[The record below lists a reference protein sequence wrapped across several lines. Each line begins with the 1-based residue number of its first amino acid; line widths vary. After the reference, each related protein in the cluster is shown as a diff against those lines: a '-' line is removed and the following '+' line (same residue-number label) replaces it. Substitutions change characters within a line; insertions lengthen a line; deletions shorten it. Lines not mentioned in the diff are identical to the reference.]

1 MELSLEQQLA
11 FDKYKEGSSF
21 FVSGSGGTG
30 KSLLIKKIY
39 EDAITNRRRIQVCAL
54 TGCAALLLNC
64 KAKTI
69 HSWSGIGIASG
80 PQEEIVERV
89 ISNFQKQKNWK
100 SVEVLIIDE
109 VSMMSL
115 KIFEILNR
123 IAVSLRNK
131 NKLFGG
137 IQLIFSGD
145 FYQLPPVGNLQE
157 IETCQFC
164 FESELWNILFPKE
177 NIILLKNI
185 FRQKDEKYLK
195 ILNEIRNG
203 KMYRSSLNLLLENV
217 NKKRPENIQPT
228 KLYPRRNKVDLFNQI
243 EMDKLTG
250 ESHIFTMQQILD
262 LPLSSIQ
269 QLEKNRYSAD
279 QINRELQYIENSLL
293 MNKNVELKV
302 GSQVMCTINTE
313 TPDGY
318 QLCNGS
324 RGVITSFQLSG
335 IPVVLFKEGFEI
347 PIPPHVWVSETIP
360 GIGIS
365 HMPLIL
371 AWAMSIHKSQGMS
384 IDVAEIDA
392 GEDIFECGQTYV
404 ALSRV
409 KSLEGLYLTS
419 FDVTKIKMNNKVKE
433 FYNKIV

>member
-21 FVSGSGGTG
+21 FVSGPGGTG

-39 EDAITNRRRIQVCAL
+39 EDAIINRKRIQVCAL

-137 IQLIFSGD
+137 IQVIFSGD
-145 FYQLPPVGNLQE
+145 FYQLPPVGNSQE

-164 FESELWNILFPKE
+164 FESELWNLLFPKE

-217 NKKRPENIQPT
+217 NKKRPDDIQPT

-250 ESHIFTMQQILD
+250 ESRIFTMQQILD
-262 LPLSSIQ
+262 LPLSPLQ
-269 QLEKNRYSAD
+269 QVEKSKYSVD

-347 PIPPHVWVSETIP
+347 PIPPHVWTSESIP

>member
-1 MELSLEQQLA
+1 M
-11 FDKYKEGSSF
+11 
-21 FVSGSGGTG
+21 
-30 KSLLIKKIY
+30 
-39 EDAITNRRRIQVCAL
+39 
-54 TGCAALLLNC
+54 
-64 KAKTI
+64 
-69 HSWSGIGIASG
+69 
-80 PQEEIVERV
+80 
-89 ISNFQKQKNWK
+89 
-100 SVEVLIIDE
+100 
-109 VSMMSL
+109 
-115 KIFEILNR
+115 
-123 IAVSLRNK
+123 
-131 NKLFGG
+131 
-137 IQLIFSGD
+137 
-145 FYQLPPVGNLQE
+145 
-157 IETCQFC
+157 
-164 FESELWNILFPKE
+164 FPKE

-217 NKKRPENIQPT
+217 NKKRPDDIQPT
-228 KLYPRRNKVDLFNQI
+228 KLYPRRNKVDMFNQI

-250 ESHIFTMQQILD
+250 ESRIFTMQQILD
-262 LPLSSIQ
+262 LPLSPLQ
-269 QLEKNRYSAD
+269 QLEKSKYSVD

-409 KSLEGLYLTS
+409 KSLEGLYLSS

-433 FYNKIV
+433 FYNKIVTWTFFPSKLMIPYVGKENELRPIVTEQIGFFFGKNWRCRRHMKAKLEKEGIIYINREENGINVSISDEKYLHLMLSSEFQYHQYFLRHQLGQ